1 MIRRPPRS
9 TRTYTLF
16 PYTTLFR
23 SVRLCAED
31 PAQNY
36 LPQTGP
42 VLRWREPCGSGVRI
56 DTYLCEGQVVSPF
69 YDSMQAK
76 LIAWG
81 EDREIARTR
90 LLTALQETVL
100 LGVDSNKDR
109 SEEHTSELQSLM
121 HNSYA
126 VLPLQ

>member
-42 VLRWREPCGSGVRI
+42 VLRWREPCGSGVR
-56 DTYLCEGQVVSPF
+56 
-69 YDSMQAK
+69 
-76 LIAWG
+76 
-81 EDREIARTR
+81 
-90 LLTALQETVL
+90 
-100 LGVDSNKDR
+100 R
-109 SEEHTSELQSLM
+109 SEEHTPELQSLM
-121 HNSYA
+121 RNSYA
-126 VLPLQ
+126 VFCLKKKNIGTDRSNKSFNILYKHFITRTRTQAIAIKTIVYSKSFHCSCKK